1 MTSTVIR
8 KGAVMPFFL
17 RNDNGEIG
25 LNWTRLLELAVIVLA
40 TLWGNYQLMQTR
52 IDQMQATQ
60 QQILRSIEQIQ
71 RDFYKPV
78 YEHDRK

>member
-1 MTSTVIR
+1 
-8 KGAVMPFFL
+8 MPFFL